1 MGDMLS
7 TGVTGLLAFQK
18 ALSTI
23 SHNISNA
30 TTPGYSRQNVN
41 LMSNPAEPTANGWIG
56 NGVTVAGVTRS
67 YDSFLNAQ
75 VLSANGSYNQL
86 NTVGTLAGN
95 INNLFADSSTGLSA
109 SLQAFSQALQTMA
122 NSPSQSTTRQA
133 VLNQA
138 QTLISQFKSYSS
150 SLGQLD
156 SQVATQLNAETGS
169 ISTLASS
176 IATVNQQILASRS
189 QSQQTPNDLLDQRDQ
204 LVAQLSQHIGV
215 SVVNQGDG
223 TVSVFVGNGQP
234 LVVGVNAATLTTG
247 ADQFGAN
254 QLQVFMTNSSGKVD
268 VTASLNG
275 GTVGGLLQFKQQML
289 DPAHNALG
297 QAAVTLANL
306 VNAQNEAGLDQ
317 NGAAGTALL
326 SVGGPRVLAS
336 NANTGGATVTAAI
349 TASATGN
356 PADLG
361 GLTASDYYLDY
372 DGSNWSL
379 IDTASGATTSLA
391 ASGSG
396 PLTLTGAGLTLTVS
410 GSANAGDRFL
420 VQPTNQAVLGLNLL
434 TPDPARIAAA
444 APLVTAAA
452 ATNTGNAT
460 IDDGSVPVM
469 SSWVRANYTLS
480 FTSATAYTITGSNGQ
495 STSGTYASGTPIS
508 FNGFTVTLNGTPAA
522 GDSFSI
528 NDNANGTGDN
538 RNALKLAAVLN
549 SKVLRN
555 GTQSLATV
563 VNSYVGTVG
572 LQTSQAQSGAS
583 AQQTVL
589 NNAQAA
595 QQSVAGVNLDEEA
608 ANLVKFQQAY
618 QAAAQVIKV
627 ADSLFQS
634 LMDAI

>member
-30 TTPGYSRQNVN
+30 TTPGFSRQTVN
-41 LMSNPAEPTANGWIG
+41 LMTNPADATASGWVG
-56 NGVTVAGVTRS
+56 NGVTVAGITRA
-67 YDSFLNAQ
+67 YDSFLTAQ
-75 VLSANGSYNQL
+75 VLTANGSYNQL

-95 INNLFADSSTGLSA
+95 INNLFADSATGLSA
-109 SLQAFSQALQTMA
+109 SLQAFSQALQTLA

-156 SQVATQLNAETGS
+156 SQVSSQLNAETGS
-169 ISTLASS
+169 ISSLASS
-176 IATVNQQILASRS
+176 IATVNQQILAARS

-204 LVAQLSQHIGV
+204 LVTQLSQHIGV
-215 SVVNQGDG
+215 NTVTQSDG
-223 TVSVFVGNGQP
+223 TVSVFIGNGQP
-234 LVVGVNAATLTTG
+234 LVVGVNAATLATG
-247 ADQFGAN
+247 ADQFGAS
-254 QLQVFMTNSSGKVD
+254 QLQVFMTNASGRVD
-268 VTASLNG
+268 ITTSLNG
-275 GTVGGLLQFKQQML
+275 GTVGGLMQFQQQML
-289 DPAHNALG
+289 TPAHNALG

-306 VNAQNEAGLDQ
+306 VNAQNQAGLDQ
-317 NGAAGTALL
+317 NGARGAALL

-336 NANTGGATVTAAI
+336 SANSGTASLTAAVTASV
-349 TASATGN
+349 TGDTSA
-356 PADLG
+356 LG
-361 GLTASDYYLDY
+361 GLTASDYYLNY

-379 IDTASGATTSLA
+379 IDTASGVATSLS
-391 ASGSG
+391 ASGGG
-396 PLTLTGAGLTLTVS
+396 PVTLTGAGLTLTVS
-410 GSANAGDRFL
+410 GAANAGDRFL
-420 VQPTNQAVLGLNLL
+420 VQPTNQAVQGLSLL
-434 TPDPARIAAA
+434 TSDPASVAAA

-452 ATNTGNAT
+452 AANTGNAK
-460 IDDGSVPVM
+460 IDEGSVPVM
-469 SSWVRANYTLS
+469 AAWVRANYTLT
-480 FTSATAYTITGSNGQ
+480 FTSANAYTITGSNGQ
-495 STSGTYASGTPIS
+495 GTTGSYTSGTPIS
-508 FNGFTVTLNGTPAA
+508 FNGFAVVLNGTPAT

-563 VNSYVGTVG
+563 VNAYVGTVG

-583 AQQTVL
+583 AQQTVR
-589 NNAQAA
+589 NNAQSA
-595 QQSVAGVNLDEEA
+595 QQSVVGVNLDEEA
-608 ANLVKFQQAY
+608 ANLVRFQQAY

-627 ADSLFQS
+627 ADELFKSL
-634 LMDAI
+634 LNVI

>member
-30 TTPGYSRQNVN
+30 TTPGYSRQTVN
-41 LMSNPAEPTANGWIG
+41 LMTNPADATASGWVG
-56 NGVTVAGVTRS
+56 NGVTVTGIARA
-67 YDSFLNAQ
+67 YDSFLTAQ

-95 INNLFADSSTGLSA
+95 INNLFADSATGLSA

-156 SQVATQLNAETGS
+156 SQVSSQLNAETGS
-169 ISTLASS
+169 ISTLSSS
-176 IATVNQQILASRS
+176 IATVNQQILAARS

-204 LVAQLSQHIGV
+204 LVTQLSQHIGV
-215 SVVNQGDG
+215 NTVTQSDG

-234 LVVGVNAATLTTG
+234 LVVGVNAATLSTG

-254 QLQVFMTNSSGKVD
+254 QLQVFMTNASGKVD
-268 VTASLNG
+268 ITTSLSG
-275 GTVGGLLQFKQQML
+275 GAVGGLMQFQKQML
-289 DPAHNALG
+289 TPAHNALG

-306 VNAQNEAGLDQ
+306 VNAQNQAGLDQ
-317 NGAAGTALL
+317 NGAAGANLL

-336 NANTGGATVTAAI
+336 SANSGSASVTAAV
-349 TASATGN
+349 TASVSGDTS
-356 PADLG
+356 DLG
-361 GLTASDYYLDY
+361 GLNASDYYLNY

-379 IDTASGATTSLA
+379 IDTASGVATSLT

-396 PLTLTGAGLTLTVS
+396 PVTLTGAGLTLTVS
-410 GSANAGDRFL
+410 GAANAGDRFL
-420 VQPTNQAVLGLNLL
+420 VQPTNQAVLGLSLL
-434 TPDPARIAAA
+434 TSDPAKVAAA
-444 APLVTAAA
+444 APLVTSAT

-460 IDDGSVPVM
+460 IDEGSVPVM
-469 SSWVRANYTLS
+469 SSWVRANYTLT
-480 FTSATAYTITGSNGQ
+480 FTGANSYTISGSNGS
-495 STSGTYASGTPIS
+495 STSGSYTSGTPIS
-508 FNGFTVTLNGTPAA
+508 FNGFSVVLNGTPAT

-528 NDNANGTGDN
+528 NDNVNGTGDN
-538 RNALKLAAVLN
+538 RNAQKLAAVLN

-563 VNSYVGTVG
+563 VAAYVGTVG

-589 NNAQAA
+589 SNAQSA
-595 QQSVAGVNLDEEA
+595 QQSVVGVNLDEEA
-608 ANLVKFQQAY
+608 ANLVRFQQAY

-634 LMDAI
+634 LMNAI

>member
-30 TTPGYSRQNVN
+30 TTPGYSRQSVN

>member
-41 LMSNPAEPTANGWIG
+41 LMTNPADPTANGWIG
-56 NGVTVAGVTRS
+56 NGVNVAGITRA
-67 YDSFLNAQ
+67 YDSFLNSQ

-86 NTVGTLAGN
+86 NTVGTMAGN
-95 INNLFADSSTGLSA
+95 INNLFADPSTGLSA

-156 SQVATQLNAETGS
+156 SQVSTQLNAETGS

-176 IATVNQQILASRS
+176 IATVNQQILAARS
-189 QSQQTPNDLLDQRDQ
+189 QSQQAPNDLLDQRDQ

-215 SVVNQGDG
+215 SVVNQSDG

-254 QLQVFMTNSSGKVD
+254 QLEVFMTNSSGKVD
-268 VTASLNG
+268 ITSSLSG
-275 GTVGGLLQFKQQML
+275 GTVGGLLQFQQQML
-289 DPAHNALG
+289 EPAHNALG
-297 QAAVTLANL
+297 QAAATLATL

-317 NGAAGTALL
+317 NGAPGAALL

-336 NANTGGATVTAAI
+336 SANTGSASVTGAI
-349 TASATGN
+349 TASVSGD

-361 GLTASDYYLDY
+361 GLTASDYYLSY

-379 IDTASGATTSLA
+379 IDTASGAATSLT

-434 TPDPARIAAA
+434 TSDPAKIAAA
-444 APLVTAAA
+444 APLVTGAA
-452 ATNTGNAT
+452 ATNTGSAT

-495 STSGTYASGTPIS
+495 STSGTYTSGTPIS

-522 GDSFSI
+522 GDSFTI

-549 SKVLRN
+549 SKVLQN

-595 QQSVAGVNLDEEA
+595 QQSVSGVNLDEEA

-627 ADSLFQS
+627 ADTLFQS

>member
-30 TTPGYSRQNVN
+30 TTPGYSRQTAN
-41 LMSNPAEPTANGWIG
+41 LMSNPGEPTANGWVG
-56 NGVTVAGVTRS
+56 NGVNVASITRA
-67 YDSFLNAQ
+67 YDSFLTSQ
-75 VLSANGSYNQL
+75 VLSANGNYNQL
-86 NTVGTLAGN
+86 NTVGTLAN
-95 INNLFADSSTGLSA
+95 DINNLFADPSTGLSA

-122 NSPSQSTTRQA
+122 NAPSQGTARAA

-138 QTLISQFKSYSS
+138 QTMISQFKAFSG

-156 SQVATQLNAETGS
+156 SQVSSQLNAETGS
-169 ISTLASS
+169 ISTLAGS
-176 IATVNQQILASRS
+176 IATVNQQILSSRS
-189 QSQQTPNDLLDQRDQ
+189 QSQQVPNDLLDQRDQ
-204 LVAQLSQHIGV
+204 LITQLSQHVGV
-215 SVVNQGDG
+215 NTVTQSDG
-223 TVSVFVGNGQP
+223 TISVFIGNGQP

-247 ADQFGAN
+247 PDAFNAN
-254 QLQVFMTNSSGKVD
+254 QLNVFLTSSSGKVD
-268 VTASLNG
+268 VTPAISG

-306 VNAQNEAGLDQ
+306 VNAQNRMGLDQ
-317 NGAAGTALL
+317 TGAPGADLL
-326 SVGGPRVLAS
+326 GVGGPRVLSS
-336 NANTGGATVTAAI
+336 NANQGAATVTAAV
-349 TASATGN
+349 TASVSGD

-361 GLTASDYYLDY
+361 ALTASDYYLNY

-379 IDTASGATTSLA
+379 VDTASGASSSLT

-396 PLTLTGAGLTLTVS
+396 PVTLTGAGLTFTVNGAAS
-410 GSANAGDRFL
+410 AGDRFL
-420 VQPTNQAVLGLNLL
+420 VQPTSQAVVGLTLL
-434 TPDPARIAAA
+434 TSDPSKVAAA
-444 APLVTAAA
+444 APLLTAAA

-460 IDDGSVPVM
+460 IDEGSVPAM
-469 SSWVRANYTLS
+469 ASWVRANYTLA
-480 FTSATAYTITGSNGQ
+480 FTSASNYTITGTNGAT
-495 STSGTYASGTPIS
+495 TSGTYTSGTPIS

-528 NDNANGTGDN
+528 NDNANGAGDN
-538 RNALKLAAVLN
+538 RNAQKLAAVLN
-549 SKVLRN
+549 SKVLGN

-563 VNSYVGTVG
+563 VAAYVGTVG
-572 LQTSQAQSGAS
+572 LQTNQAQSGAS

-589 NNAQAA
+589 SSAQTA

-608 ANLVKFQQAY
+608 ANLVRFQQAY
-618 QAAAQVIKV
+618 AAAAQVIKV
-627 ADSLFQS
+627 ADQLFQS
-634 LMDAI
+634 LINAF

>member
-30 TTPGYSRQNVN
+30 TTPGYSRQTVN
-41 LMSNPAEPTANGWIG
+41 LMSNPAEPTANGWVG
-56 NGVTVAGVTRS
+56 NGVNVAGITRA
-67 YDSFLNAQ
+67 YDSFLTSQ
-75 VLSANGSYNQL
+75 VLSANGNYNQL

-95 INNLFADSSTGLSA
+95 INNLFADSSSGLSA

-138 QTLISQFKSYSS
+138 QSLISQFKSYSS

-156 SQVATQLNAETGS
+156 AQVSSQLNAETGT
-169 ISTLASS
+169 ISTLAGS
-176 IATVNQQILASRS
+176 IATVNQQIVAARS
-189 QSQQTPNDLLDQRDQ
+189 QSQQAPNDLLDQRDE
-204 LVAQLSQHIGV
+204 LITQLSQHVGV
-215 SVVNQGDG
+215 NTVTQGDG
-223 TVSVFVGNGQP
+223 TVNVFIGNGQP

-247 ADQFGAN
+247 ADPFSAN
-254 QLQVFMTNSSGKVD
+254 QLNVFMTNASGKVD
-268 VTASLNG
+268 ITPSLNG

-306 VNAQNEAGLDQ
+306 VNAQNRAGLDQ
-317 NGAAGTALL
+317 NGAAGADLL

-336 NANTGGATVTAAI
+336 SANQGAATVTAAV
-349 TASATGN
+349 TASVSGDPT
-356 PADLG
+356 DLAAF
-361 GLTASDYYLDY
+361 TASDYYLNY
-372 DGSNWSL
+372 DGSNWNL
-379 IDTASGATTSLA
+379 IDTASGASTALS

-396 PLTLTGAGLTLTVS
+396 PVTLTGAGLTLTVS
-410 GSANAGDRFL
+410 GTANAGDRFL
-420 VQPTNQAVLGLNLL
+420 VQPTNQAVLGLSLL
-434 TPDPARIAAA
+434 TSDPSKVAAA
-444 APLVTAAA
+444 SPLVTGAA

-460 IDDGSVPVM
+460 IDEGSVPSM
-469 SSWVRANYTLS
+469 GAWVRANYTLA
-480 FTSATAYTITGSNGQ
+480 FTGANSYTITGSNGAT
-495 STSGTYASGTPIS
+495 TSGTYTSGTPIS

-538 RNALKLAAVLN
+538 RNAQKLAAVLG

-563 VNSYVGTVG
+563 VAAYVGTVG
-572 LQTSQAQSGAS
+572 LQTNQAQSGAS

-589 NNAQAA
+589 SNAQTA

-608 ANLVKFQQAY
+608 ANLVRFQQAY
-618 QAAAQVIKV
+618 AAAAQVIKV

-634 LMDAI
+634 LMNAI

>member
-30 TTPGYSRQNVN
+30 TTPGYSRQSVN

-95 INNLFADSSTGLSA
+95 INNLFADTSTGLSA

>member
-30 TTPGYSRQNVN
+30 TTPGYSRQSVN
-41 LMSNPAEPTANGWIG
+41 LMTNPAEATANGWIG
-56 NGVTVAGVTRS
+56 NGVTVAGITRA
-67 YDSFLNAQ
+67 YDSFLSSQ

-138 QTLISQFKSYSS
+138 QTLISQFKSFSS

-156 SQVATQLNAETGS
+156 SQVAAQLNAETGS

-215 SVVNQGDG
+215 NTVNQSDG

-247 ADQFGAN
+247 SDQFGAN
-254 QLQVFMTNSSGKVD
+254 QLEVFMTNSNGKVD
-268 VTASLNG
+268 ITPSLNG

-297 QAAVTLANL
+297 QAAVTLATL

-326 SVGGPRVLAS
+326 SVGGPRVLPSNLNGGSAS
-336 NANTGGATVTAAI
+336 VTAAI
-349 TASATGN
+349 TASVTGN
-356 PADLG
+356 PSDLG

-372 DGSNWSL
+372 NGSNWSL
-379 IDTASGATTSLA
+379 IDTASGATTSLT

-396 PLTLTGAGLTLTVS
+396 PLTLTGGGLTLTVS

-420 VQPTNQAVLGLNLL
+420 IQPTNQAVLGLNLL
-434 TPDPARIAAA
+434 TSDPSKVAAA
-444 APLVTAAA
+444 APLVTSAAA
-452 ATNTGNAT
+452 SNTGGAT
-460 IDDGSVPVM
+460 IDDGTVPVM
-469 SSWVRANYTLS
+469 SAWVRANYTLT
-480 FTSATAYTITGSNGQ
+480 FTSASAYTITGSNGQ
-495 STSGTYASGTPIS
+495 STSGTYTSGTPIS
-508 FNGFTVTLNGTPAA
+508 FNGFSVTLNGTPAA

-538 RNALKLAAVLN
+538 RNALKLADVLN

-563 VNSYVGTVG
+563 VNAYVGTVG
-572 LQTSQAQSGAS
+572 LQTSQAQGGAS

-589 NNAQAA
+589 SNAQAA

-608 ANLVKFQQAY
+608 ANLVRFQQAY

-627 ADSLFQS
+627 ADTLFQS
-634 LMDAI
+634 LMQAI